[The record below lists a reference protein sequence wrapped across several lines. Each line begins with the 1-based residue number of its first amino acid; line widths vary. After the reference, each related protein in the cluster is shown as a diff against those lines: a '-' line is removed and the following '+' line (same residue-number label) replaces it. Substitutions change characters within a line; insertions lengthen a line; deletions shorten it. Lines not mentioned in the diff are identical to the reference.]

1 MRFVLYLVVA
11 LASFPVVAGSYEDF
25 FRALIRNDGPA
36 AIKLID
42 RGFDANARYEDGQP
56 GLIVALRA
64 ESDDAAL
71 ALARDPRVDPNALN
85 RSGETPVLW
94 AALRNQLPTL
104 QALAARGGALQPE
117 GWTPL
122 HYAASGSALDTTR
135 WLLAQGVA
143 VDPRAPNGRT
153 PLMQAARFASE
164 EVIDTLLAAGAD
176 ASLVDNDDT
185 DAAEAARLVGRD
197 RLSARLK
204 VLAQKKR

>member
-1 MRFVLYLVVA
+1 MRFVVYLVVM

-36 AIKLID
+36 AIRLID

-64 ESDDAAL
+64 QSDQAAL
-71 ALARDPRVDPNALN
+71 ALARDARVDPNALN
-85 RSGETPVLW
+85 PAGETPVLW

-122 HYAASGSALDTTR
+122 HYAASGDAPEVAR
-135 WLLAQGVA
+135 WLLDQGVV
-143 VDPRAPNGRT
+143 VDARSPNGRT
-153 PLMQAARFASE
+153 PLMQAARFARE
-164 EVIDTLLAAGAD
+164 EIVDLLLAAGAD
-176 ASLVDNDDT
+176 PRLVDQQGIGAI
-185 DAAEAARLVGRD
+185 DAARGVGRD
-197 RLSARLK
+197 RLASRLAA
-204 VLAQKKR
+204 VAPKR

>member
-1 MRFVLYLVVA
+1 MRLIGYLVVA
-11 LASFPVVAGSYEDF
+11 LASFPVVAGSYDDF

-42 RGFDANARYEDGQP
+42 RGFDANARYTDGQP

-64 ESDDAAL
+64 QSDEAAL
-71 ALARDPRVDPNALN
+71 VLARDPRVDPNVRNQA
-85 RSGETPVLW
+85 GETPVLW

-122 HYAASGSALDTTR
+122 HYAASGDAPDVAR
-135 WLLAQGVA
+135 WLLSQGVT
-143 VDPRAPNGRT
+143 VDARSPNGRT

-164 EVIDTLLAAGAD
+164 EVIDMLLAAGAD
-176 ASLVDNDDT
+176 PKLEDLGGSTTAQ
-185 DAAEAARLVGRD
+185 AARGVGRD
-197 RLSARLK
+197 RLADRLES
-204 VLAQKKR
+204 LTQKR

>member
-1 MRFVLYLVVA
+1 MRFIVYLIVA
-11 LASFPVVAGSYEDF
+11 LASFSVVAGSYDDF

-64 ESDDAAL
+64 QSDEASL
-71 ALARDPRVDPNALN
+71 VLARDPRVDPNARN
-85 RSGETPVLW
+85 AAGETPVLW

-122 HYAASGSALDTTR
+122 HYAASGDAPEVAR
-135 WLLAQGVA
+135 WLLTQGVA
-143 VDPRAPNGRT
+143 VDARAPNGRT

-164 EVIDTLLAAGAD
+164 DLVDLLLGAGAD
-176 ASLVDNDDT
+176 PNLADLGGTTV
-185 DAAEAARLVGRD
+185 AEAARGVGRERLAD
-197 RLSARLK
+197 RLA
-204 VLAQKKR
+204 AAATKR

>member
-1 MRFVLYLVVA
+1 MRLVLYLLVV
-11 LASFPVVAGSYEDF
+11 LASFSAVAGSYEDF

-71 ALARDPRVDPNALN
+71 ALARDARVDPNARN
-85 RSGETPVLW
+85 RAGETPVLW
-94 AALRNQLPTL
+94 AALRNQLSVL
-104 QALAARGGALQPE
+104 QALVARGGVLQPE

-122 HYAASGSALDTTR
+122 HYAASGNAPEVTR
-135 WLLAQGVA
+135 WLLSQRVA

-153 PLMQAARFASE
+153 PLMQAARFADE
-164 EVIDTLLAAGAD
+164 QIVDELLAAGAD
-176 ASLVDNDDT
+176 LKLVDQFGSSAIDG
-185 DAAEAARLVGRD
+185 ARSVGRD
-197 RLSARLK
+197 KLADRLEAR
-204 VLAQKKR
+204 AKKR